1 MAKKK
6 VIKKPT
12 PKKRTRAAS
21 VVTKLVRNK
30 KEADVLTPRGSATR
44 RLPDARKRP
53 GQSKATPLGRREK
66 LVHQSG
72 GAIKYGAKS
81 TPKSINKALEGAV
94 KRKKKK

>member
-1 MAKKK
+1 MAT
-6 VIKKPT
+6 KKPKKSTT
-12 PKKRTRAAS
+12 PRKRGTS

-30 KEADVLTPRGSATR
+30 KESDVLTPRGSATR

-72 GAIKYGAKS
+72 GAIMYGTKS
-81 TPKSINKALEGAV
+81 TPKSINEALKGAV
-94 KRKKKK
+94 KKRR